1 MKQYSDGK
9 NLHKELLAGVNKL
22 ADNVASTY
30 GPRGRNVILRK
41 KDGKPIITKDGVTV
55 ARFVNLKNPFQ
66 DAAVEIVKQASE
78 KTNSDAGDGTTT
90 STILARAVFS
100 KSLELIDK
108 GLSPVEVKRGLDKV
122 CELVCQK
129 ITDTS
134 RPISSADDVAFV
146 AKISANNDQVIGDLI
161 ATAVDKVGKGGSV
174 TIEDGRSTE
183 TTLDLVEGFRFQSG
197 YLSNYFV
204 TDERRNVCRYENA
217 LLFLCDAQVDQIQTI
232 LPVLEIAARE
242 QKPIVFICDD
252 IEGQALSAL
261 IMNSV
266 RGSMKVAAVK
276 SPKYGEERRLVMED
290 LAIATGAKYFRTTLG
305 DDVKEVT
312 INDLGTCKSV
322 EVSKYGTIVV
332 GGGGSY
338 LELLSRIEDLKQQV
352 KDAET
357 LPDAEVIQERVT
369 RLSSGVAVI
378 RVGAATEIEMVEKKH
393 RIEDALEAV
402 RSAQQD
408 GVVPGGGLTLYRL
421 SKTIVEDCSDLK
433 LTAEQQYAA
442 DIFLDVL
449 QSPMRAMAENAG
461 YCYEE
466 VDEMIC
472 NKPVDIGFNFLT
484 GDSVDMYDSGIIDPA
499 KVTKNALRNAVSA
512 AGTLLTT
519 NFAIIE
525 DDRQD

>member
-9 NLHKELLAGVNKL
+9 DLHKQLLEGVNKL

-30 GPRGRNVILRK
+30 GPKGRNVILRS

-55 ARFVNLKNPFQ
+55 ARFVNLEDPFQ
-66 DAAVEIVKQASE
+66 NAAVEIVKQASE

-100 KSLELIDK
+100 KSLELIEK

-122 CELVCQK
+122 CDLVCDK
-129 ITDTS
+129 ITEVS

-204 TDERRNVCRYENA
+204 TDERRNVCRYDNA
-217 LLFLCDAQVDQIQTI
+217 LLFLCDAQVDQVQMI

-242 QKPIVFICDD
+242 QKPIVFVCDD

-276 SPKYGEERRLVMED
+276 SPRYGEERRSIMED
-290 LAIATGAKYFRTTLG
+290 LAVATGAKYFRTTLG
-305 DDVKEVT
+305 EDLKSVT
-312 INDLGTCKSV
+312 INDLGSCKTV

-332 GGGGSY
+332 GGGGDY
-338 LELLSRIEDLKQQV
+338 VDLLSRVEDLKVQV
-352 KDAET
+352 KDAES
-357 LPDAEVIQERVT
+357 LVDAEMVQDRIT

-378 RVGAATEIEMVEKKH
+378 RVGAATEIEMIEKKH
-393 RIEDALEAV
+393 RMEDALEAV

-421 SKTIVEDCSDLK
+421 SNTIEEDVRALELNK
-433 LTAEQQYAA
+433 EQSFAA
-442 DIFLDVL
+442 NIFLNVL
-449 QSPMRAMAENAG
+449 QSPLATMADNAG
-461 YCYEE
+461 FDYDQISDLIKER
-466 VDEMIC
+466 DP
-472 NKPVDIGFNFLT
+472 NIGFNFLT
-484 GDSVDMYDSGIIDPA
+484 GEVVDMYDAGIIDPS

-525 DDRQD
+525 D

>member
-9 NLHKELLAGVNKL
+9 DLHKLMLDGVNTL

-30 GPRGRNVILRK
+30 GPKGRNVILRK

-55 ARFVNLKNPFQ
+55 ARFVNLEDPFQ
-66 DAAVEIVKQASE
+66 NAAVEIVKQASE

-100 KSLELIDK
+100 RSLELIEK
-108 GLSPVEVKRGLDKV
+108 GLSPVEVKRGLDRVCDLV
-122 CELVCQK
+122 CEKV
-129 ITDTS
+129 DEVS
-134 RPISSADDVAFV
+134 RPINSVEDIAFV

-204 TDERRNVCRYENA
+204 TDERRNVCRYENP
-217 LLFLCDAQVDQIQTI
+217 LLFLCDAQVDQVQLI

-242 QKPIVFICDD
+242 QKPLVFICDD
-252 IEGQALSAL
+252 VEGQALSAL

-276 SPKYGEERRLVMED
+276 SPKYGQERKDVMQD
-290 LAIATGAKYFRTTLG
+290 LAIATGAKYFKTMLG
-305 DDVKEVT
+305 DSIKDVTV
-312 INDLGTCKSV
+312 NDLGTCKTV
-322 EVSKYGTIVV
+322 EISKYGTIVV
-332 GGGGSY
+332 GGAADHLS
-338 LELLSRIEDLKQQV
+338 LLTRIEDLKQQV
-352 KDAET
+352 KDAESLT
-357 LPDAEVIQERVT
+357 DAELIQDRVT
-369 RLSSGVAVI
+369 RLSSGVAVV
-378 RVGAATEIEMVEKKH
+378 RVGAPTEIEMIEKKH

-408 GVVPGGGLTLYRL
+408 GVVSGGGLTLYRISKSITKEIENLDL
-421 SKTIVEDCSDLK
+421 SKDQSFA
-433 LTAEQQYAA
+433 AE
-442 DIFLDVL
+442 IFLDVL
-449 QSPMRAMAENAG
+449 QSPIATMAYNAG
-461 YCYEE
+461 YDYNS
-466 VDEMIC
+466 VD
-472 NKPVDIGFNFLT
+472 KDISKKGDHVGFNFLT
-484 GDSVDMYDSGIIDPA
+484 GEVVDMFEAGIIDPA

-525 DDRQD
+525 D

>member
-9 NLHKELLAGVNKL
+9 DLHKLLLDGVNKL

-30 GPRGRNVILRK
+30 GPKGRNVILRS

-55 ARFVNLKNPFQ
+55 ARFVNLEDPFQ

-90 STILARAVFS
+90 STILARAIFS
-100 KSLELIDK
+100 KSLELIEK

-122 CELVCQK
+122 CDLVCQK
-129 ITDTS
+129 VTDAS

-204 TDERRNVCRYENA
+204 TDERRNVCRYENP
-217 LLFLCDAQVDQIQTI
+217 LLFLCDAQVDQVQSI

-242 QKPIVFICDD
+242 QKPIVFVCDD

-276 SPKYGEERRLVMED
+276 SPKYGEERRSVMED
-290 LAIATGAKYFRTTLG
+290 LAVATGAKYFRTHLG
-305 DDVKEVT
+305 DDLKNVT
-312 INDLGTCKSV
+312 INDLGACQTV
-322 EVSKYGTIVV
+322 EISKYGTIVV
-332 GGGGSY
+332 GGSGDY
-338 LELLSRIEDLKQQV
+338 VDLLSRIEDLKQQV

-357 LPDAEVIQERVT
+357 LPDAEAIQERIT

-402 RSAQQD
+402 RSAQQE
-408 GVVPGGGLTLYRL
+408 GVVPGGGLMLYRL
-421 SKTIVEDCSDLK
+421 SNTIENDVLDLELNK
-433 LTAEQQYAA
+433 EQSFAA
-442 DIFLDVL
+442 DIFLNVL
-449 QSPMRAMAENAG
+449 QSPIATMADNAG
-461 YCYEE
+461 FDYDQISELIKDKE
-466 VDEMIC
+466 TNV
-472 NKPVDIGFNFLT
+472 GFNFLS
-484 GDSVDMYDSGIIDPA
+484 GEVVDMYDAGIIDPA

-525 DDRQD
+525 ES

>member
-9 NLHKELLAGVNKL
+9 DLHKLMLDGVNTL

-30 GPRGRNVILRK
+30 GPKGRNVILRK

-55 ARFVNLKNPFQ
+55 ARFVNLEDPFQ
-66 DAAVEIVKQASE
+66 NAAVEIVKQASE

-100 KSLELIDK
+100 RSLELIEK
-108 GLSPVEVKRGLDKV
+108 GLSPVEVKRGLDRVCDLV
-122 CELVCQK
+122 CEK
-129 ITDTS
+129 IDEVS
-134 RPISSADDVAFV
+134 RPINSVEDIAFV
-146 AKISANNDQVIGDLI
+146 AKISANNDEVIGDLI

-204 TDERRNVCRYENA
+204 TDERRNVCRYENP
-217 LLFLCDAQVDQIQTI
+217 LLFLCDAQVDQVQLI

-242 QKPIVFICDD
+242 QKPLIFICDD
-252 IEGQALSAL
+252 VEGQALSAL

-276 SPKYGEERRLVMED
+276 SPKYGEERKEVMKD
-290 LAIATGAKYFRTTLG
+290 LAIATGAKYFRTMLG
-305 DDVKEVT
+305 DDIKDVT
-312 INDLGTCKSV
+312 VNDLGTCKTV
-322 EVSKYGTIVV
+322 EISKYSTIVV
-332 GGGGSY
+332 GGAGDHLS
-338 LELLSRIEDLKQQV
+338 LMSRIEDLKQQV
-352 KDAET
+352 KDAES
-357 LPDAEVIQERVT
+357 LVDAEQVQERIT
-369 RLSSGVAVI
+369 RLSSGVAVV
-378 RVGAATEIEMVEKKH
+378 RVGAPTEIEMVEKKH

-408 GVVPGGGLTLYRL
+408 GVVSGGGLTLYRISKSVMSDIEKLDL
-421 SKTIVEDCSDLK
+421 SRDQSF
-433 LTAEQQYAA
+433 AA

-449 QSPMRAMAENAG
+449 QSPIATMAQNAG
-461 YCYEE
+461 FDYDKVNQLIEE
-466 VDEMIC
+466 EE
-472 NKPVDIGFNFLT
+472 NHIGFNFLT
-484 GDSVDMYDSGIIDPA
+484 GDVVDMYESGIIDPA

-525 DDRQD
+525 D

>member
-1 MKQYSDGK
+1 M
-9 NLHKELLAGVNKL
+9 
-22 ADNVASTY
+22 
-30 GPRGRNVILRK
+30 
-41 KDGKPIITKDGVTV
+41 
-55 ARFVNLKNPFQ
+55 
-66 DAAVEIVKQASE
+66 
-78 KTNSDAGDGTTT
+78 
-90 STILARAVFS
+90 
-100 KSLELIDK
+100 
-108 GLSPVEVKRGLDKV
+108 
-122 CELVCQK
+122 
-129 ITDTS
+129 
-134 RPISSADDVAFV
+134 
-146 AKISANNDQVIGDLI
+146 
-161 ATAVDKVGKGGSV
+161 
-174 TIEDGRSTE
+174 
-183 TTLDLVEGFRFQSG
+183 
-197 YLSNYFV
+197 
-204 TDERRNVCRYENA
+204 
-217 LLFLCDAQVDQIQTI
+217 CDAQVDQIQSI

-242 QKPIVFICDD
+242 QKPIVFVCDD

-290 LAIATGAKYFRTTLG
+290 LAIATGAKYFRTMLG
-305 DDVKEVT
+305 DEVKDVT

-338 LELLSRIEDLKQQV
+338 LDLLSRVEDLKQQV

-357 LPDAEVIQERVT
+357 LPDAEIIQERVT

-421 SKTIVEDCSDLK
+421 SKTIVEDCKSLE
-433 LTAEQQYAA
+433 LTSEQQYAA
-442 DIFLDVL
+442 EIFLDVL
-449 QSPMRAMAENAG
+449 QSPMKTMAVNAG
-461 YCYEE
+461 YSYEE
-466 VDEMIC
+466 VDEMIS
-472 NKPVDIGFNFLT
+472 NKSSDIGFNFLT
-484 GDSVDMYDSGIIDPA
+484 GESVDMYNNGIIDPA

-525 DDRQD
+525 DDA

>member
-9 NLHKELLAGVNKL
+9 DLHKELLAGVNKL

-30 GPRGRNVILRK
+30 GPKGRNVILRK
-41 KDGKPIITKDGVTV
+41 KDGRPVITKDGVTV
-55 ARFVNLKNPFQ
+55 ARFVNLEDPFQ

-100 KSLELIDK
+100 KSLELIEK

-122 CELVCQK
+122 CNFVCDK
-129 ITDTS
+129 ITQSS

-217 LLFLCDAQVDQIQTI
+217 LLFLCDAQVDQIQSI

-276 SPKYGEERRLVMED
+276 SPQYGEERRLVMED

-305 DDVKEVT
+305 DEVKDVT

-338 LELLSRIEDLKQQV
+338 LELLSRVEDLKQQV

-357 LPDAEVIQERVT
+357 LPDAEMIQERAT

-421 SKTIVEDCSDLK
+421 SKTIVEDCKGLE
-433 LTAEQQYAA
+433 LTSEQQYAA
-442 DIFLDVL
+442 EIFLDVL
-449 QSPMRAMAENAG
+449 QSPIKTMAENAG
-461 YCYEE
+461 YSYEE
-466 VDEMIC
+466 VDEVISG
-472 NKPVDIGFNFLT
+472 KSSDIGFNFLT
-484 GDSVDMYDSGIIDPA
+484 GQSVDMYDNGIIDPA

-525 DDRQD
+525 DDA

>member
-9 NLHKELLAGVNKL
+9 DLHKELLAGVNKL

-30 GPRGRNVILRK
+30 GPKGRNVILRK
-41 KDGKPIITKDGVTV
+41 KDGRPVITKDGVTV
-55 ARFVNLKNPFQ
+55 ARFVNLEDPFQ

-100 KSLELIDK
+100 KSLELIEK

-122 CELVCQK
+122 CNFVCDK
-129 ITDTS
+129 ITQSS

-217 LLFLCDAQVDQIQTI
+217 LLFLCDAQVDQIQSI

-276 SPKYGEERRLVMED
+276 SPQYGEERRLVMED

-305 DDVKEVT
+305 DEVKDVT

-338 LELLSRIEDLKQQV
+338 LELLSRVEDLKQQV

-357 LPDAEVIQERVT
+357 LPDAEMIQERAT

-421 SKTIVEDCSDLK
+421 SKTIVEDCKGLG
-433 LTAEQQYAA
+433 LTSEQQYAA
-442 DIFLDVL
+442 EIFLDVL
-449 QSPMRAMAENAG
+449 QSPIKTMAENAG
-461 YCYEE
+461 YSYEE
-466 VDEMIC
+466 VDEVISG
-472 NKPVDIGFNFLT
+472 KSSDVGFNFLT
-484 GDSVDMYDSGIIDPA
+484 GQSVDMYDNGIIDPA

-525 DDRQD
+525 DDA